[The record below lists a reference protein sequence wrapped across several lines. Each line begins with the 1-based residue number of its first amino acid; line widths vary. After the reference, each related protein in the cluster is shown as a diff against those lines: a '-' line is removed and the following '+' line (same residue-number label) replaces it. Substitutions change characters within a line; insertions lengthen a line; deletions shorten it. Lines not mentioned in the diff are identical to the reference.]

1 MHARIGAV
9 GTLAACLLSGDDI
22 VVTGDEGLTVPLIAG
37 RHAGVVRETG
47 RQVATALGETS
58 VAPGA
63 ALPAARHTVWLR
75 VPDVKGS
82 YTIPYIQSSPDLE
95 IRTVFSDPASAR
107 ARVQLLRDGVAVG
120 TAVETTPA
128 APLARFRALP
138 PAEYAA
144 RVVGIA
150 ADGRTVLEDCY
161 QHIAIGTVL
170 AALGDSITEGYHSQ
184 GFWRDSLELTPADFP
199 AEVVSRDRRNFPQY
213 APTTAHHR
221 PEVNCFA
228 SWMPRL
234 NDLLAER
241 WRRPVFIAN
250 EGWGGFTTG
259 HYLGLLRDPGW
270 QARMRLLRPTA
281 WLIHLGV
288 NDERHQVPAADVAAN
303 LAAMVSILLTDYGA
317 DPARIC
323 ISQPCYDYAPGAAA
337 LLTAYGRE
345 IDSLVAAKGLRPGPD
360 FFTAYSTGRETYYGA
375 DPVHPNLAGMKLMA
389 ELWAEALSR

>member
-1 MHARIGAV
+1 
-9 GTLAACLLSGDDI
+9 
-22 VVTGDEGLTVPLIAG
+22 VTGDEGLTVPLIAG
-37 RHAGVVRETG
+37 RH
-47 RQVATALGETS
+47 VATAPVETS

-63 ALPAARHTVWLR
+63 AVPAARHTVWLR

-82 YTIPYIQSSPDLE
+82 YTIPYIQSSPDLD
-95 IRTVFSDPASAR
+95 IRTAFPDPAVVR
-107 ARVQLLRDGVAVG
+107 AEVQLLRGPVRVA
-120 TAVETTPA
+120 AVETTPA

-138 PAEYAA
+138 PAEYAI
-144 RVVGIA
+144 RVLGITA
-150 ADGRTVLEDCY
+150 EGTAVVDDCY
-161 QHIAIGTVL
+161 ERIALGTII

-184 GFWRDSLELTPADFP
+184 GFWRDRLELTPADFP
-199 AEVVSRDRRNFPQY
+199 AEVVSRDRRNYPQY
-213 APTTAHHR
+213 TPTTAYHR

-241 WRRPVFIAN
+241 WQHPVFIAN

-259 HYLGLLRDPGW
+259 NYLRLMADPGW
-270 QARMRLLRPTA
+270 QARMRLLRPTV

-303 LAAMVSILLTDYGA
+303 LAAIVSVLLTDYGA

-345 IDSLVAAKGLRPGPD
+345 IDSLVAARGLRPGPD

-389 ELWAEALSR
+389 ELWAEALTR